1 MADYVFLESTYGN
14 KLHPDTDTKLELET
28 AINSTFQRGT
38 VIIPSFAVE
47 RARIMYLLWQL
58 RLENRITDIQY
69 IIDLPMELVLLT
81 SFFKTIGIKFQFLI
95 V

>member
-28 AINSTFQRGT
+28 AISTFQRGT

-47 RARIMYLLWQL
+47 RAENYVSLWQL
-58 RLENRITDIQY
+58 RLR
-69 IIDLPMELVLLT
+69 
-81 SFFKTIGIKFQFLI
+81 K
-95 V
+95 